1 VLGAPV
7 TNEQT
12 DNKAAD
18 ANNIFDF
25 VAEYLTPLAY
35 VFRLG

>member
-1 VLGAPV
+1 VLGAPL
-7 TNEQT
+7 TIEQT
-12 DNKAAD
+12 DSKAAD

-25 VAEYLTPLAY
+25 VAEYLTPLAD